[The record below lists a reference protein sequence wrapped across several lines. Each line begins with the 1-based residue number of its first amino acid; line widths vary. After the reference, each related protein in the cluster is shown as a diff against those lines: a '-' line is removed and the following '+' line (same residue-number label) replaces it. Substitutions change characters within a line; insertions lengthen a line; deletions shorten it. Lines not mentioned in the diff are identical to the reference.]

1 MDVPDENNR
10 YLWQKEVITY
20 LESNGTATTQTT
32 ILLLTVY
39 GKTGAGVKSTEI
51 KYQESV
57 SGTVIPPEDG
67 WVDNP
72 PEVPS
77 GHYL

>member
-32 ILLLTVY
+32 ILLLTPASNTSAISPCV
-39 GKTGAGVKSTEI
+39 
-51 KYQESV
+51 
-57 SGTVIPPEDG
+57 
-67 WVDNP
+67 
-72 PEVPS
+72 
-77 GHYL
+77 

>member
-10 YLWQKEVITY
+10 YLWQKEIITY

-57 SGTVIPPEDG
+57 SGTVIPSENG